1 MQSGFVL
8 TEVDEVEVEEFDTPV
23 LELLLAD
30 GHDILLGVESVPQ
43 LYDTK
48 SNVSFTESKTK
59 QNLHTLEVM

>member
-1 MQSGFVL
+1 MIL
-8 TEVDEVEVEEFDTPV
+8 TEVNEEEVKVLETPI

-48 SNVSFTESKTK
+48 SNVNFTESKTK